1 VAAIVELTRGP
12 RVLHVGCCNNRRPQT
27 AGEWG
32 DWMHQHLVDA
42 GFEVVGCDI
51 NDEGLAWMREYGYDV
66 LHLDAENLESDEPF
80 DSIVAGELIEHLEN
94 PGLFLAGCARVLRP
108 NGRLI
113 LSTPNPFS
121 VFYSLLFLK
130 DGAGRPFHPE
140 HTGWFCGQTLS
151 QRLERSGFRVEE
163 VGFVDDLRP
172 DATVVGSTYRLFA
185 RGWLKARRFLPS
197 RYRNTLVVVATPVGA
212 AGQAGDEQADG

>member
-1 VAAIVELTRGP
+1 
-12 RVLHVGCCNNRRPQT
+12 
-27 AGEWG
+27 
-32 DWMHQHLVDA
+32 MHQHLVDA

-51 NDEGLAWMREYGYDV
+51 NDDGLAWMREHGYDV

-94 PGLFLAGCARVLRP
+94 PGLFLAGCARVLAP
-108 NGRLI
+108 NGRLV

-121 VFYSLLFLK
+121 VFYSLIFLK
-130 DGAGRPFHPE
+130 DGNGRPFHPE

-163 VGFVDDLRP
+163 IRHVDDLRP
-172 DATVVGSTYRLFA
+172 DATVVGPVYRLFA
-185 RGWLKARRFLPS
+185 RGWLKTRRFLPS
-197 RYRNTLVVVATPVGA
+197 RYRNTIVVVATPVGA
-212 AGQAGDEQADG
+212 AG